1 MWRRYGSFFD
11 DPQHILRGLKGTNG
25 ETIDQF
31 GGEFVVVPG
40 QGISDNI
47 LGSRNVD
54 NVQVSVSFQE
64 DVHGGDEG

>member
-1 MWRRYGSFFD
+1 M
-11 DPQHILRGLKGTNG
+11 NG
-25 ETIDQF
+25 ETINQF